1 MKNLIE
7 IDDLTVRLK
16 RSARRKTVDL
26 VVDRGGEVEL
36 LLPENF
42 SDASAAGIIKRK
54 QLWIYKTLDLKRRA
68 LKDVVT
74 KEYTAGETFYFMGRR
89 YSLSLV
95 DEGGNLVLHNGRFY
109 LRRSL
114 AVDGRKVFVA
124 WYTEEAKKIVEE
136 RINALSRR
144 VAVYPG
150 KITIQD
156 LGYNWGSCG
165 KGGRLYFNW
174 KIAMLP
180 VEQIDYLIIHE
191 LLHLKEPR
199 HSPAFYEMLTRA
211 VPEHKQLD
219 RWLMEN
225 GAKYQI

>member
-7 IDDLTVRLK
+7 IDDITVRLK
-16 RSARRKTVDL
+16 RSTRRKTVDL
-26 VVDRGGEVEL
+26 VVGRSGEVEL

-42 SDASAAGIIKRK
+42 SDANAAGIIKRK

-68 LKDVVT
+68 LKDVAT
-74 KEYTAGETFYFMGRR
+74 KDYTTGEAFYFMGRR
-89 YSLSLV
+89 YPLALA
-95 DEGGNLVLHNGRFY
+95 DEGEDLVLRNGRFC

-114 AVDGRKVFVA
+114 AVDGRKAFVA
-124 WYTEEAKKIVEE
+124 WYTEEAKKIIME
-136 RINALSRR
+136 RITALSRR

-150 KITIQD
+150 KVTIQD

-174 KIAMLP
+174 KIALLP
-180 VEQIDYLIIHE
+180 VEQIDYMLIHE

-199 HSPAFYEMLTRA
+199 HSPTFYEMLARA